1 MPRRLVLLR
10 HAKSSWPA
18 DVPDHK
24 RPLGSRGRREA
35 PLAGRWLAEHV
46 PDIEL
51 VVCSSA
57 ERTRQ
62 TWERVHPELATT
74 PELRVD
80 DRVYEASARDLM
92 EVARELPETAR
103 TVLFIGHNPGLE
115 DLIAELTLSWRTM
128 LTSSIAVLS
137 VSGDWADLTHGQANL
152 GALETPRGV

>member
-10 HAKSSWPA
+10 HAKSSWSG
-18 DVPDHK
+18 DVPDHQ
-24 RPLGSRGRREA
+24 RPLGGRGRREA

-46 PDIEL
+46 GDIDL

-62 TWERVHPELATT
+62 TWARVGAELPTSPEFRL
-74 PELRVD
+74 D
-80 DRVYEASARDLM
+80 DRLYEASVPDLM
-92 EVARELPETAR
+92 RVARELPETAR

-115 DLIAELTLSWRTM
+115 DLVAELTLGCCTM

-137 VSGDWADLTHGQANL
+137 VLGHWADIAESQATL
-152 GALETPRGV
+152 DALETPRG